1 MGTGWFGLLRSISDL
16 CQSQLAVVAAL
27 PLNLWIIYE
36 SRGTA
41 FIWGT
46 QRQPS
51 CAGSSCSD
59 RQSGPR
65 GELSVWL
72 YLFGLCLHF
81 RILPESHFS
90 ERVWPTGPGDLPPAA
105 PSLSGGTPTGQA
117 ASSQTPSEVWK
128 ICEQGRNMLG
138 TKINDWCLGRG
149 WGGSRQVPSGLQKRQ
164 QKILTPENGRGWW
177 EVNRNG

>member
-1 MGTGWFGLLRSISDL
+1 MKAEEPLSSEAHRGSLPAQEAPVQIDRVAPGENLVFGFTY
-16 CQSQLAVVAAL
+16 LAF
-27 PLNLWIIYE
+27 
-36 SRGTA
+36 A
-41 FIWGT
+41 FI
-46 QRQPS
+46 
-51 CAGSSCSD
+51 
-59 RQSGPR
+59 SGF
-65 GELSVWL
+65 
-72 YLFGLCLHF
+72 YL
-81 RILPESHFS
+81 RAHFS